1 MSGGHT
7 DHISAISLFKSSHM
21 VSAAA
26 RQASLWNFP
35 SDQPIAILDQAA
47 ASSQII
53 NRVSMVETKVSK
65 NNKKGGLRIACQSD
79 T

>member
-1 MSGGHT
+1 VSGGHT

-47 ASSQII
+47 ASS
-53 NRVSMVETKVSK
+53 
-65 NNKKGGLRIACQSD
+65 
-79 T
+79 